1 MTSAN
6 SLYTWDQTIESVT
19 VSIAVPSGT
28 RGRDIAVDMSGSRLR
43 AGLRGEPPMVDG
55 ELYGRI
61 KTADSLWQLEG
72 GVVEITMEKVD
83 LQFWQTLMAVN
94 PDVSASESGL
104 DPRALFEAAY
114 VAETKQSWAKA
125 LDFYQAS
132 ADAGFA
138 PAQLKLATMFEHG
151 KETTGFD
158 IEQDYAKAIEL
169 YTKAGE
175 QGSPHAQ
182 LHLGQAYEDGKL
194 GLPKNLAKAVEWLE
208 KVQDETSLASAS
220 FHLGLCYESGDAN
233 LPADPVRAVT
243 YWKLAAERGF
253 ARAFFNLGVM
263 SMNGSGTV
271 RDLVA
276 ARTYFAEANRRNAE
290 LRVPEN
296 ELQLAEKA
304 MAEQQ
309 SAARMSSAKPA
320 KPTVAGQTKPAA
332 DVASWLPVALAGA
345 ALAGV
350 LYLKYTASR

>member
-1 MTSAN
+1 MTA
-6 SLYTWDQTIESVT
+6 
-19 VSIAVPSGT
+19 A
-28 RGRDIAVDMSGSRLR
+28 R
-43 AGLRGEPPMVDG
+43 AR
-55 ELYGRI
+55 
-61 KTADSLWQLEG
+61 T
-72 GVVEITMEKVD
+72 
-83 LQFWQTLMAVN
+83 
-94 PDVSASESGL
+94 DV
-104 DPRALFEAAY
+104 R
-114 VAETKQSWAKA
+114 
-125 LDFYQAS
+125 
-132 ADAGFA
+132 FA
-138 PAQLKLATMFEHG
+138 PAR
-151 KETTGFD
+151 
-158 IEQDYAKAIEL
+158 
-169 YTKAGE
+169 
-175 QGSPHAQ
+175 
-182 LHLGQAYEDGKL
+182 
-194 GLPKNLAKAVEWLE
+194 LE

>member
-194 GLPKNLAKAVEWLE
+194 GLPKNLAKAVEWY
-208 KVQDETSLASAS
+208 VS
-220 FHLGLCYESGDAN
+220 
-233 LPADPVRAVT
+233 
-243 YWKLAAERGF
+243 
-253 ARAFFNLGVM
+253 
-263 SMNGSGTV
+263 
-271 RDLVA
+271 
-276 ARTYFAEANRRNAE
+276 
-290 LRVPEN
+290 
-296 ELQLAEKA
+296 
-304 MAEQQ
+304 
-309 SAARMSSAKPA
+309 
-320 KPTVAGQTKPAA
+320 PAA
-332 DVASWLPVALAGA
+332 AADRTRSPSAHPLRCCCLLPDDYTISSIGLLIHDRKQLRFMTGLQA
-345 ALAGV
+345 AA
-350 LYLKYTASR
+350 ADEHRSRRHRR